1 MTSVVNPARPVAA
14 TRAHGVLGA
23 SLPYRRGVGIM
34 LINRDGLVWTGRRL
48 PKWSQNKTNYIWQM
62 PQGGID
68 AGEDPIVAA
77 FRELKE
83 ETGIQSAELIAE
95 YPRLLS
101 YDLPDE
107 LMGIALKGRYRG
119 QQQRWFAM
127 RFLGDDSEIDLGTRG
142 GKKAEFDRWRWRNV
156 TELPADVVSFKRPMY
171 HEIVRAFAPYTRP
184 TAQPYLVNDFS

>member
-107 LMGIALKGRYRG
+107 LMGIAAVTAGSSSAGLPCGS
-119 QQQRWFAM
+119 W
-127 RFLGDDSEIDLGTRG
+127 GTIPRSTSAPVAARRRNSTAG
-142 GKKAEFDRWRWRNV
+142 GGV
-156 TELPADVVSFKRPMY
+156 T
-171 HEIVRAFAPYTRP
+171 
-184 TAQPYLVNDFS
+184 